1 MQKKEKKGKQSF
13 YLPQETDLNKDL
25 EILLDVR
32 DMFGNGMVEKI
43 NKGLCTFIS
52 YQFLKCKSLRR
63 CIYFLY
69 FHNIKITGIVRHFW
83 Y

>member
-1 MQKKEKKGKQSF
+1 M
-13 YLPQETDLNKDL
+13 NKDL

-63 CIYFLY
+63 CTYFLY
-69 FHNIKITGIVRHFW
+69 FHNIKITHWLYCKAFLVLIFNCGVLSVVYQFT
-83 Y
+83 

>member
-52 YQFLKCKSLRR
+52 YRK
-63 CIYFLY
+63 IAYFIRAGQ
-69 FHNIKITGIVRHFW
+69 NGVPQMP
-83 Y
+83 